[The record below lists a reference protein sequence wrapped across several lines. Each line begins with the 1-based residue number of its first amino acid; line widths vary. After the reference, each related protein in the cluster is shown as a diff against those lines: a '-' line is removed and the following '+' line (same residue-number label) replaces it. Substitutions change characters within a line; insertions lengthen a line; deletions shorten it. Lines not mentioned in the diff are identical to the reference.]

1 MRAAPQVACAI
12 HTPSTRRIHT
22 QRNTNPKKNAERAAI
37 IAWLSKSDASP
48 VTGQP
53 LAHGALTPN
62 LVVAALAAEVL
73 GTAPPLAGAAGLLA
87 GR

>member
-1 MRAAPQVACAI
+1 
-12 HTPSTRRIHT
+12 
-22 QRNTNPKKNAERAAI
+22 
-37 IAWLSKSDASP
+37 
-48 VTGQP
+48 